1 MRRREDELS
10 LSRRLAVSL
19 VAAAGW
25 ALVQV
30 ISRTI
35 RYETLGSEIL
45 EEFRRRRQP
54 VIFCFWHNQIF
65 SGTWLFRG
73 QGIVVMTSRH
83 QDGEFI
89 ARIIRRFGF
98 GTARGSSTRGA
109 VAALLEMARRL
120 EEGQDVAFTVD
131 GPRGPVY
138 QAKPG
143 PIQLARRTGAPI
155 LPFHAE
161 VERRWTLR
169 SWDGFRIPK
178 PFTRGVLEFAEPIH
192 VPPSSDLEAGLACL
206 QSRLDSLRARAERRF
221 GRGSALPAG
230 ETS

>member
-1 MRRREDELS
+1 MSGEGTDLS
-10 LSRRLAVSL
+10 LGRRLEVSL
-19 VAAAGW
+19 TAGVGW
-25 ALVQV
+25 ALVHL

-35 RYETLGSEIL
+35 RYETLGGEIL
-45 EEFRRRRQP
+45 ADFRRRGQP
-54 VIFCFWHNQIF
+54 VILCFWHNQIL

-83 QDGEFI
+83 RDGEAI
-89 ARIIRRFGF
+89 ARVIQRFGF

-109 VAALLEMARRL
+109 VAALLEMGRRL
-120 EEGQDVAFTVD
+120 EEGRDVAFTVD
-131 GPRGPVY
+131 GPKGPVY
-138 QAKPG
+138 RAKPG
-143 PIQLARRTGAPI
+143 PVQLARRTGAPI

-178 PFTRGVLEFAEPIH
+178 PFTRGVLEFGEPVQ
-192 VPPSSDLEAGLACL
+192 VPPGSSLEEGLERL
-206 QSRLDSLRARAERRF
+206 QSRLDELRSRAERRF
-221 GRGSALPAG
+221 GRVARVRVG

>member
-1 MRRREDELS
+1 MRSQGTELS
-10 LSRRLAVSL
+10 LGRRLGLSL

-35 RYETLGSEIL
+35 RYEILGSGIL
-45 EEFRRRRQP
+45 EDFRRRRRS
-54 VIFCFWHNQIF
+54 VILCFWHNQIF

-109 VAALLEMARRL
+109 VAALLEMGRRL
-120 EEGQDVAFTVD
+120 EEGRDVAFTVD

-138 QAKPG
+138 RAKPG

-155 LPFHAE
+155 LPFHVE

-178 PFTRGVLEFAEPIH
+178 PFTRGFLEFGEPVH
-192 VPPSSDLEAGLACL
+192 VPPSSELEEGLACL
-206 QSRLDSLRARAERRF
+206 QSRLDGLRARAERRF
-221 GRGSALPAG
+221 GRDSEVPAR